1 VKKQTLALIG
11 LLLFYSPA
19 NAVNRITQDQNR
31 IPNASIIEEIKNE
44 NKNDR
49 RQILCLAL
57 NVYHEARGA
66 SQEEQ
71 MMVAKVT
78 INRANLNRW
87 PPNICSV
94 VYQTTNVNG
103 RTVAQFSWVTRTG
116 DVVPGEHDAWL
127 LAQRVA
133 YLAYIDADI
142 YDRTYGATY
151 FYSRQIGRP
160 EWARRMEVIRTPN
173 TQHVFLKEKNED

>member
-1 VKKQTLALIG
+1 VKKLTLALTS

-31 IPNASIIEEIKNE
+31 IPNNTIIEEIKNE
-44 NKNDR
+44 NKSDQ
-49 RQILCLAL
+49 RQLLCLAL

-66 SQEEQ
+66 TQEEQ

-87 PPNICSV
+87 PPNICEV
-94 VYQTTNVNG
+94 VYQTKRANG
-103 RTVAQFSWVTRTG
+103 RTVAQFSWITTIRNVTPRE
-116 DVVPGEHDAWL
+116 PDAWR
-127 LAQRVA
+127 LAQRIA

-151 FYSRQIGRP
+151 FYSKQINRP
-160 EWARRMEVIRTPN
+160 SWARNMEIVGTQN